1 MRFSIVIGSL
11 VVLLST
17 LTTFAGQVPKKSEV
31 STPAQ
36 RTMLEALLQDA
47 KTLDQIAQRGQDTR
61 VDMAQYQAALD
72 VMSQRN
78 GEIREKLQRT
88 DLRILAC
95 LMTNSYIDLGKGRP
109 GPQPRP
115 SRHTPGTRGAGPFVA
130 GDIQEGPPRPALVGR
145 AGHDAADPP
154 IRRRA
159 VCALAA

>member
-11 VVLLST
+11 VILLST

-78 GEIREKLQRT
+78 GEIREELQRT

-109 GPQPRP
+109 GAGAPAVPTHPRHARRWPVCGRRHSGGP
-115 SRHTPGTRGAGPFVA
+115 SKASS
-130 GDIQEGPPRPALVGR
+130 
-145 AGHDAADPP
+145 
-154 IRRRA
+154 RRA
-159 VCALAA
+159 SGT